1 MSEGSLP
8 PTPKRL
14 EKARR
19 EGDFGAS
26 GSLGAALSLLA
37 AVLVLPAFALVVAED
52 FRDGIKAAIGF
63 GALASPDP
71 FVLAPRHVVL
81 AVLSTS
87 LPLVLLV
94 AVVAGTS
101 TLLETRFGFA
111 PSRVFGGG
119 PARGGRPLVGPFV
132 RGLASAF
139 FGLGATFF
147 ALRASAT
154 NVAHVVAKSPHGVL
168 ARIAGASAFPLRL
181 WVVLSFVAALA
192 STAIAVRAH
201 RQKLLMT
208 PRQVEDERKQG
219 EGDPEVRAARKRV
232 AETVFSEVP
241 LRGLP
246 EDATACIVGPDVTV
260 VVSWARHTDIAP
272 RLLRKLRGTDAER
285 LRREASSEGIP
296 VAHDESLASE
306 LHRTVGIGELLP
318 EAHYDAVA
326 TVLATPP

>member
-14 EKARR
+14 DKARR
-19 EGDFGAS
+19 DGDFGAS

-37 AVLVLPAFALVVAED
+37 AILVLPTFAGVVAED
-52 FRDGIKAAIGF
+52 FRQGIQAAIGF
-63 GALASPDP
+63 GTLASPDP
-71 FVLAPRHVVL
+71 SVLAPRQLVL

-87 LPLVLLV
+87 LPLVVLV

-111 PSRVFGGG
+111 PSRLFGGPG
-119 PARGGRPLVGPFV
+119 RGRPLVGPFV
-132 RGLASAF
+132 RGLTSAVL
-139 FGLGATFF
+139 GLAVTVF
-147 ALRASAT
+147 ALRASAP
-154 NVAHVVAKSPHGVL
+154 NVAHVVGQSPQGIL
-168 ARIAGASAFPLRL
+168 SRACGAVALPLRV
-181 WVVLSFVAALA
+181 WVLLSFVAALA

-219 EGDPEVRAARKRV
+219 EGDPDVKAARRRV

-246 EDATACIVGPDVTV
+246 PDATACIAGPDVTV
-260 VVSWARHTDIAP
+260 VVSWAKDTDAAP
-272 RLLRKLRGTDAER
+272 RLVRKLRGTDADR
-285 LRREASSEGIP
+285 LAREATSEGIP
-296 VAHDESLASE
+296 VTHDERLASE
-306 LHRTVGIGELLP
+306 LQRTVGVGELLP
-318 EAHYDAVA
+318 EAFYDAVA
-326 TVLATPP
+326 TVLATPT

>member
-37 AVLVLPAFALVVAED
+37 AVLVLPTFALVVAAD
-52 FRDGIKAAIGF
+52 FRDGITAAIAY
-63 GALASPDP
+63 GALAAPDP
-71 FVLAPRHVVL
+71 SVLEARHVVL

-101 TLLETRFGFA
+101 ALLETRFGFA

-119 PARGGRPLVGPFV
+119 PGRGDRPLVGPFV

-139 FGLGATFF
+139 FGLAVTVL

-246 EDATACIVGPDVTV
+246 QDATACIVGPDVTV
-260 VVSWARHTDIAP
+260 VVSWARDTDIAP

-285 LRREASSEGIP
+285 LTREASAEGIP
-296 VAHDESLASE
+296 VTHDESLASE

-326 TVLATPP
+326 TLLATPT